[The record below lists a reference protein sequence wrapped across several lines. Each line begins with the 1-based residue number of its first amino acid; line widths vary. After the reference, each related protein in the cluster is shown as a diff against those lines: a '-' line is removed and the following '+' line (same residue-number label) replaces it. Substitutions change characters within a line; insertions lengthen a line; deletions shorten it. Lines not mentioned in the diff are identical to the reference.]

1 LFDDHSDLDHQLEL
15 LRQRSLT
22 SGTDLVP
29 KGHLEETEN
38 GPVAVV
44 SLSDLSRSQLTPQDV
59 VPTSQRESN
68 NSESSGGTVQSD
80 EQTPEASPTAV
91 QRRVSRTVSSQLT
104 LYDLLTTSRLVS
116 LDCHIQADHLGIHLM
131 NGRPEHLRGDELQVG
146 ACVREVDHDSPFNK
160 LEQGDYIVEVNG
172 KSVLNL
178 SAERV
183 MSLLEGLDSLDL
195 LLVVARAGGSSHY
208 DTALIENLRSRNAE
222 MERTLQGKKQE
233 AQNATRLMQ
242 ESLIAIN
249 DLKLEKENIYKKVEQ
264 LKLTIKSLE
273 NDKQSLK
280 LQQASLR
287 EEVADAHSRA
297 EQAYSALRDMSQKM
311 EQLQQHQI
319 KRINEAEEQRH
330 VDEAALQEQVSRIK
344 ALEAE
349 LHSLRSATP
358 NSDPHLQ
365 QKCRD
370 LQVQVVQLE
379 GHCLQL
385 DEELKVAKT
394 SRALLLK
401 QLKKQEQRVE
411 EVEQE
416 QDKKDRFLQQW
427 QMGTQVQSSDS
438 ELSQSLAEAQQDVQ
452 EKEDLIRGLNAALVE
467 LQRARTSEVMRLE
480 ADLVRLR
487 KHIASREANADG
499 LDSRG
504 SEELLSAIRK
514 QEKVIDRLSSQLKE
528 AQYQQRAAD
537 ERANQLSAA
546 LKNKMRERDRQA
558 SLGDHEKMERREA
571 ELARAELQSQLTGL
585 LAIVRERAPEILDT
599 LTSSDQ
605 V

>member
-1 LFDDHSDLDHQLEL
+1 
-15 LRQRSLT
+15 
-22 SGTDLVP
+22 
-29 KGHLEETEN
+29 
-38 GPVAVV
+38 
-44 SLSDLSRSQLTPQDV
+44 
-59 VPTSQRESN
+59 
-68 NSESSGGTVQSD
+68 
-80 EQTPEASPTAV
+80 
-91 QRRVSRTVSSQLT
+91 
-104 LYDLLTTSRLVS
+104 
-116 LDCHIQADHLGIHLM
+116 
-131 NGRPEHLRGDELQVG
+131 
-146 ACVREVDHDSPFNK
+146 
-160 LEQGDYIVEVNG
+160 
-172 KSVLNL
+172 
-178 SAERV
+178 
-183 MSLLEGLDSLDL
+183 
-195 LLVVARAGGSSHY
+195 
-208 DTALIENLRSRNAE
+208 
-222 MERTLQGKKQE
+222 
-233 AQNATRLMQ
+233 
-242 ESLIAIN
+242 
-249 DLKLEKENIYKKVEQ
+249 
-264 LKLTIKSLE
+264 
-273 NDKQSLK
+273 
-280 LQQASLR
+280 
-287 EEVADAHSRA
+287 
-297 EQAYSALRDMSQKM
+297 
-311 EQLQQHQI
+311 
-319 KRINEAEEQRH
+319 
-330 VDEAALQEQVSRIK
+330 
-344 ALEAE
+344 
-349 LHSLRSATP
+349 
-358 NSDPHLQ
+358 
-365 QKCRD
+365 
-370 LQVQVVQLE
+370 
-379 GHCLQL
+379 L